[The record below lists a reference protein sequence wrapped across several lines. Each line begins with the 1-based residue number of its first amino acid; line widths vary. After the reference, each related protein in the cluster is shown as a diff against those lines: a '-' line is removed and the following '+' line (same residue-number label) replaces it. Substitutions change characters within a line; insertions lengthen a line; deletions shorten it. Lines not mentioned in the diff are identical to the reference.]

1 MWWHY
6 WQTCD
11 REVVCSIPGWLPP
24 CTIMLDKLLTP
35 TCLDHQAAQFGT
47 GLRAMTPE
55 GGKVTAGLL
64 ESDGGLPLML

>member
-1 MWWHY
+1 
-6 WQTCD
+6 
-11 REVVCSIPGWLPP
+11 
-24 CTIMLDKLLTP
+24 MLDKLLTP

-47 GLRAMTPE
+47 GPRAMTPE